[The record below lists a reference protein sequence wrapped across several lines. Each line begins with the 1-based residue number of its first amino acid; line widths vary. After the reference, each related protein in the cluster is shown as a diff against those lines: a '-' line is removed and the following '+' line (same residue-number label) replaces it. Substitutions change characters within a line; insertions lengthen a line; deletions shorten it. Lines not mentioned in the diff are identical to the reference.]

1 MFCPLAPFFKLGR
14 KCSSSLEKPLR
25 VVDSNANTYELLRDT
40 ISVRKE
46 QDGPKSMLWEGG
58 LCFFSEKKK
67 KKEGKGRG
75 ERKRKRD
82 GKKGR
87 KKGRKERR
95 EGGLRKEGKREEGR
109 EKENTK
115 RECIGRKREGV

>member
-67 KKEGKGRG
+67 KKRGREG
-75 ERKRKRD
+75 EREREREM
-82 GKKGR
+82 
-87 KKGRKERR
+87 ERR
-95 EGGLRKEGKREEGR
+95 EERKGGKKEGR
-109 EKENTK
+109 ED
-115 RECIGRKREGV
+115 